1 MKLAARLISL
11 YFIIFILPSS
21 VLGGNCSDEEL
32 NKLGMVEGEG
42 FDKDTLFLPSHGM
55 GKIGKRYGI
64 KPEPNSEKFL
74 EDLEKLFGK
83 LGLTG
88 IGKNCLTCF
97 AQSIMCVVLK
107 CRGACLKG
115 PCTDEC
121 QKCINTNCKSAL
133 LECIGETDIPNPCK
147 WKEDYLKYKLPE
159 TDEDESE
166 KKGEASGTS

>member
-1 MKLAARLISL
+1 MKLAARLFSL

-21 VLGGNCSDEEL
+21 VLGGNCTEEEL
-32 NKLGMVEGEG
+32 KKMGMVEGEG
-42 FDKDTLFLPSHGM
+42 FDKEKLFKSSKSMGIVGRNHGL
-55 GKIGKRYGI
+55 
-64 KPEPNSEKFL
+64 KPKPRLESVF

-83 LGLTG
+83 HGLGG
-88 IGKNCLTCF
+88 ISKNCLTCF
-97 AQSIMCVVLK
+97 VQSIMCVINK

-115 PCTDEC
+115 PCTDGC
-121 QKCINTNCKSAL
+121 QKCINTNCKPAL
-133 LECIGETDIPNPCK
+133 LECIGVNDIPNPCK